1 MDLAGEHETAVVQKR
16 KLKSVQQ
23 QQQQCT
29 KQEHVTAYQPQ
40 REIGLKWHISATKP
54 RSWTKGTHD
63 GTNSTRHMAVAKAG

>member
-23 QQQQCT
+23 QQQQQQQCT
-29 KQEHVTAYQPQ
+29 KREHVTAYQPQ

-54 RSWTKGTHD
+54 RSWTKGT
-63 GTNSTRHMAVAKAG
+63 RHMAVAKAG